1 VVFLG
6 NHISTQQKATIHA
19 LTGRKSRRKVQAQLE
34 VGTMHRTVGGFLLL
48 IFLSLQV
55 QASARLEQ
63 AGFPAQ
69 IDNGE
74 QPLLL
79 RNQSVLTY
87 LWLDVYA
94 AAFYSPQ
101 NISPRQAMAER
112 SDRHLELFYFRDIDR
127 DDVIKAAWITLERQH
142 DPSQLQLL
150 RPEVDRLHAAFRD
163 IRAGDR
169 YALRYRQ
176 QGLSLLRNGEE
187 VFHSENPQL
196 ADAYLGIWLAPDGLS
211 DSLRSTLLAGG

>member
-1 VVFLG
+1 MHRFIAIFLLFSCL
-6 NHISTQQKATIHA
+6 I
-19 LTGRKSRRKVQAQLE
+19 LQAQ
-34 VGTMHRTVGGFLLL
+34 
-48 IFLSLQV
+48 
-55 QASARLEQ
+55 ASSRLEQ

-87 LWLDVYA
+87 LLFDVYA

-101 NISPRQAMAER
+101 SISPLEAVTER
-112 SDRHLELFYFRDIDR
+112 SDRHLELYYFRDIDR

-142 DPSQLQLL
+142 DPAQLEQL

-163 IRAGDR
+163 IRSGDR

-176 QGLSLLRNGEE
+176 EEGLSLLRNGEE
-187 VFHSENPQL
+187 VFQSDDPQL

-211 DSLRSTLLAGG
+211 DSLRSALLAGR